1 MLRKLILVAVVGGL
15 AFAAVKGTRFMSYM
29 RSEWKSIREA
39 AEEAVPPEKE
49 INRLRNEV
57 KNLDEDTL
65 KLVKHLARLQSDQ
78 ADLTKREKELAKS
91 KAQVSDALR
100 TREAAVRAAEEKAK
114 AGESNVTVAFG
125 DQNFSLEVAKL
136 RLKDSVREYT
146 DLDKELDRVRA
157 RIVSQQ
163 RILDKLEK
171 QRLAMGG
178 LKHDLEMAI
187 NDLQGQL
194 EELKLEQMKASYD
207 IEGRYKYDE
216 SRVAQIKES
225 IAKLQKRFDVQ
236 RRELTLLQQP
246 EGPETAT
253 TESVDEIMAP
263 VKKAKG
269 D

>member
-29 RSEWKSIREA
+29 RSEWKTIREA
-39 AEEAVPPEKE
+39 AEDAVPPEKE
-49 INRLRNEV
+49 IDRLRNEV

-65 KLVKHLARLQSDQ
+65 KLVKHLARVQSDQ
-78 ADLTKREKELAKS
+78 ADLIKREKDLTANKV
-91 KAQVSDALR
+91 KTMDRLQTHAD
-100 TREAAVRAAEEKAK
+100 AVRAAEEKAK
-114 AGESNVTVAFG
+114 NGESNVTVSFG
-125 DQNFSLEVAKL
+125 EQKFSLEVAKI

-146 DLDKELDRVRA
+146 DIEKELERVRA
-157 RIVSQQ
+157 KIVSQQ
-163 RILDKLEK
+163 RIIDKLEK

-187 NDLQGQL
+187 NDLQDQL
-194 EELKLEQMKASYD
+194 ENLKLEQMKASYD
-207 IEGRYKYDE
+207 IEGRYQHDA

-236 RRELTLLQQP
+236 RRELALLQEP
-246 EGPETAT
+246 EAPSTTT
-253 TESVDEIMAP
+253 TESVDEILAP
-263 VKKAKG
+263 LNQPKT

>member
-29 RSEWKSIREA
+29 RSEWKSIQEA
-39 AEEAVPPEKE
+39 AEQAVPPEKE
-49 INRLRNEV
+49 IDRLRNEV

-78 ADLTKREKELAKS
+78 ADLTKREKDLAENRAK
-91 KAQVSDALR
+91 VSDMLK
-100 TREAAVRAAEEKAK
+100 TREGAVRAAEDKAR
-114 AGESNVTVAFG
+114 AGESNVTVSFG
-125 DQNFSLEVAKL
+125 DSKFSLEVAKL

-157 RIVSQQ
+157 KINAQQ
-163 RILDKLEK
+163 RIIDKLEK

-187 NDLQGQL
+187 NDLQSQL
-194 EELKLEQMKASYD
+194 EDLKLEQMKASYD
-207 IEGRYKYDE
+207 IEGRYKHDE

-236 RRELTLLQQP
+236 RRELALLQQP
-246 EGPETAT
+246 EAPETTA